1 LRPLFALRMALRECE
16 TFFFGTARRI
26 GGNRPPSASSSD
38 GSVHVLGRGSARLDG
53 SSSAA
58 PANSGRANTFE
69 RLNRRVGPSARA
81 AMVVVVVAEDGRT
94 ARHTS
99 SHSRYL
105 HYSAMFRLTRPL
117 FQAAVRKT
125 TTGLTGLSVHPDPL
139 PALTRTYEQTLSA
152 LAAIPPASVYR
163 QGVEALTK
171 HKLSLVQNAAG
182 DVAKAEAA
190 LDEGHI
196 EEALVM
202 AEDELSLVGK
212 MAEWKACVSRVVRSS
227 AVSDIYI
234 DGNPSRRS
242 RCRDSGSTLA
252 RRSLASTPSRHS
264 RRAHLR
270 WAAHVH
276 MPTHPSNSPS
286 SRYLSRDG
294 AMPVTAALHPK
305 RRT

>member
-1 LRPLFALRMALRECE
+1 
-16 TFFFGTARRI
+16 
-26 GGNRPPSASSSD
+26 
-38 GSVHVLGRGSARLDG
+38 
-53 SSSAA
+53 
-58 PANSGRANTFE
+58 
-69 RLNRRVGPSARA
+69 
-81 AMVVVVVAEDGRT
+81 VVVVAEDGRT

-171 HKLSLVQNAAG
+171 HKLSLVQSAAG

-196 EEALVM
+196 EEVLVM

-212 MAEWKACVSRVVRSS
+212 MAEWKACVSRVVRSP
-227 AVSDIYI
+227 AVADI
-234 DGNPSRRS
+234 
-242 RCRDSGSTLA
+242 
-252 RRSLASTPSRHS
+252 H
-264 RRAHLR
+264 HR
-270 WAAHVH
+270 WE
-276 MPTHPSNSPS
+276 PLEEKPLPGQWEYFGQKEFGINSIQ
-286 SRYLSRDG
+286 
-294 AMPVTAALHPK
+294 TQ
-305 RRT
+305 